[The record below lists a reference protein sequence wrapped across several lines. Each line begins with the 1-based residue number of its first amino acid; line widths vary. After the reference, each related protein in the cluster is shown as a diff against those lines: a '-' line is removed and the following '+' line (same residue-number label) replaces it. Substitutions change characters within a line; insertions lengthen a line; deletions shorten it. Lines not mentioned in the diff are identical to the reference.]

1 MHIIE
6 GFLTDSG
13 GIAMKTNRYLKW
25 SLLFF
30 ALWFLNL
37 LLIHRLQITAVTG
50 DLNLYSAE
58 SEEFREQA
66 VSVKAYGKLLEFSG
80 RYQIDQADAMTVFMV
95 MNRFKLTDHTKMT
108 EGEFRRGYR
117 ILMKY
122 KPEEYALLR
131 EAYSAVWKGISW
143 FPVAADSNGTTVT
156 EFEDSWMSERS
167 YQGERR
173 HEGCDVFCAE
183 QGQEGETPRG
193 YYPVVSATDGFV
205 EKIGWL
211 PLGGYRIG
219 IRSMNGGYFYYAHLY
234 TYERDFQ
241 VGDAVKAGEVLGLMG
256 DSGYGDEGTTGQF
269 PVHLHFG
276 IYFNTEDGREI
287 SVNPYSVLRVLEGN
301 RKVHALAES

>member
-131 EAYSAVWKGISW
+131 EAYLSPS
-143 FPVAADSNGTTVT
+143 
-156 EFEDSWMSERS
+156 
-167 YQGERR
+167 Q
-173 HEGCDVFCAE
+173 
-183 QGQEGETPRG
+183 
-193 YYPVVSATDGFV
+193 
-205 EKIGWL
+205 
-211 PLGGYRIG
+211 G
-219 IRSMNGGYFYYAHLY
+219 IRIPQLPSAAH
-234 TYERDFQ
+234 TDR
-241 VGDAVKAGEVLGLMG
+241 
-256 DSGYGDEGTTGQF
+256 
-269 PVHLHFG
+269 
-276 IYFNTEDGREI
+276 
-287 SVNPYSVLRVLEGN
+287 LRN
-301 RKVHALAES
+301 RRSRRPS